1 MSLILD
7 LIIFFV
13 SYSIMSLVFTLIL
26 LAITMGIFL
35 IMKVVFNMNEQRW
48 DNLFKYKN
56 NIVLMLVMVVCLI
69 ISLTIT
75 FVISNLFFEFIE
87 FKYKEISS
95 ILIILFIALPIIFKF
110 FKLRD
115 YIKSKLT
122 KDPNQKGLFDWLE
135 F

>member
-1 MSLILD
+1 MSLILN

-13 SYSIMSLVFTLIL
+13 SYSILSIVFTLIS
-26 LAITMGIFL
+26 LAIIMGIFL

-56 NIVLMLVMVVCLI
+56 NLVLMLIMVVCLM

-75 FVISNLFFEFIE
+75 FIISNLFFEFIE
-87 FKYKEISS
+87 FKYKDISS
-95 ILIILFIALPIIFKF
+95 ILIILFISLPIIFKF

-115 YIKSKLT
+115 YIKEKLT
-122 KDPNQKGLFDWLE
+122 KDPNQKGLFD
-135 F
+135 

>member
-1 MSLILD
+1 MN
-7 LIIFFV
+7 LIIFLI
-13 SYSIMSLVFTLIL
+13 SYSILSLVFTLIL
-26 LAITMGIFL
+26 LAIIMGIFF

-48 DNLFKYKN
+48 DNLFRYKN

-69 ISLTIT
+69 ISLSIT
-75 FVISNLFFEFIE
+75 FMISNLFFEFIE

-95 ILIILFIALPIIFKF
+95 ILIILLISLPIIFKF

-122 KDPNQKGLFDWLE
+122 KDPNQKGLFD
-135 F
+135 

>member
-1 MSLILD
+1 MSLILNI
-7 LIIFFV
+7 IIFLI
-13 SYSIMSLVFTLIL
+13 SYSILNLVFTLIL
-26 LAITMGIFL
+26 LAIIMGIFF

-48 DNLFKYKN
+48 DNLFIYKN

-69 ISLTIT
+69 ISLSIT
-75 FVISNLFFEFIE
+75 FMISNLFFEFIE

-95 ILIILFIALPIIFKF
+95 ILIILLISLPIIFKF

-122 KDPNQKGLFDWLE
+122 KDPNQKGLFD
-135 F
+135 

>member
-1 MSLILD
+1 MNLILN
-7 LIIFFV
+7 LIIFLI
-13 SYSIMSLVFTLIL
+13 SYSILNLVFTLIL
-26 LAITMGIFL
+26 LAIIMGIFF

-48 DNLFKYKN
+48 DNLFRYKN

-69 ISLTIT
+69 ISLSIT
-75 FVISNLFFEFIE
+75 FIISNLFIEFIE

-95 ILIILFIALPIIFKF
+95 ILIILLISLPIIFKS

-122 KDPNQKGLFDWLE
+122 KDPNQKGLFD
-135 F
+135 

>member
-7 LIIFFV
+7 LIIFFI
-13 SYSIMSLVFTLIL
+13 SYSMFSIVFSLISLGI
-26 LAITMGIFL
+26 IMGIFF
-35 IMKVVFNMNEQRW
+35 IIKIVFNMNERRW
-48 DNLFKYKN
+48 DNLFRYKN
-56 NIVLMLVMVVCLI
+56 NIVLILVMVVCLM

-75 FVISNLFFEFIE
+75 FIISNLFFEFIE

-122 KDPNQKGLFDWLE
+122 KDPNQKGLFD
-135 F
+135 

>member
-1 MSLILD
+1 MNLILN
-7 LIIFFV
+7 LIIFLV
-13 SYSIMSLVFTLIL
+13 SYSILSIVFTLIL
-26 LAITMGIFL
+26 LAIIMGIFL

-48 DNLFKYKN
+48 NNLFKYKN
-56 NIVLMLVMVVCLI
+56 NIVLMLIMVVCLM

-75 FVISNLFFEFIE
+75 FVISNLFFEFIK

-122 KDPNQKGLFDWLE
+122 KDPNQKGLFD
-135 F
+135 

>member
-1 MSLILD
+1 MNLILN
-7 LIIFFV
+7 LIIFLI
-13 SYSIMSLVFTLIL
+13 SYSILSIVFTLIL
-26 LAITMGIFL
+26 LAIIMGVFL

-48 DNLFKYKN
+48 DNLFRYKN
-56 NIVLMLVMVVCLI
+56 NIVLMLVMLVCLI

-75 FVISNLFFEFIE
+75 FVISNLFFEFIK

-95 ILIILFIALPIIFKF
+95 ILIILFISLPIIFKF

-122 KDPNQKGLFDWLE
+122 KDPNQKGLFDWKT
-135 F
+135 

>member
-1 MSLILD
+1 MSLILNI
-7 LIIFFV
+7 IIFLI
-13 SYSIMSLVFTLIL
+13 SYSILNLVFTLIL
-26 LAITMGIFL
+26 LAIIMGIFF

-48 DNLFKYKN
+48 DNLFRYKN

-69 ISLTIT
+69 ISLSIT
-75 FVISNLFFEFIE
+75 FMISNLFFEFIE

-95 ILIILFIALPIIFKF
+95 ILIILLISLPIIFKF

-122 KDPNQKGLFDWLE
+122 KDPNQKGLFD
-135 F
+135 

>member
-1 MSLILD
+1 MSLILNI
-7 LIIFFV
+7 IIFLI
-13 SYSIMSLVFTLIL
+13 SYSILSLVFTLIL
-26 LAITMGIFL
+26 LAIIMGIFF

-48 DNLFKYKN
+48 DNLFRYKN

-69 ISLTIT
+69 ISLSIT
-75 FVISNLFFEFIE
+75 FMISNLFFEFIK

-95 ILIILFIALPIIFKF
+95 ILIILFISLPIIFKF

-122 KDPNQKGLFDWLE
+122 KDPNKKGLFD
-135 F
+135 

>member
-1 MSLILD
+1 MNLILN
-7 LIIFFV
+7 LIIFLI
-13 SYSIMSLVFTLIL
+13 SYSILSLVFTLIL
-26 LAITMGIFL
+26 LAIIMGIFF

-48 DNLFKYKN
+48 DNLFRYKN

-69 ISLTIT
+69 ISLSIT
-75 FVISNLFFEFIE
+75 FMISNLFFEFIE

-95 ILIILFIALPIIFKF
+95 ILIILFISLPIIFKF

-122 KDPNQKGLFDWLE
+122 KDPNQKGLFDWKI
-135 F
+135 

>member
-1 MSLILD
+1 MSLILN
-7 LIIFFV
+7 LIIFLI
-13 SYSIMSLVFTLIL
+13 SYSILSIVFTLIL
-26 LAITMGIFL
+26 LAIIMGIFL

-95 ILIILFIALPIIFKF
+95 ILIILFISLPIIFKF

-122 KDPNQKGLFDWLE
+122 KDPNQKGLFD
-135 F
+135 

>member
-1 MSLILD
+1 MN
-7 LIIFFV
+7 LIIFLI
-13 SYSIMSLVFTLIL
+13 SYSILSLVFTLIL
-26 LAITMGIFL
+26 LAIIMGIFL

-48 DNLFKYKN
+48 DNLFRYKN

-69 ISLTIT
+69 ISLSIT
-75 FVISNLFFEFIE
+75 FMISNLFFEFIE

-95 ILIILFIALPIIFKF
+95 ILIILLISLPIIFKF

-122 KDPNQKGLFDWLE
+122 KDPNQKGLFD
-135 F
+135 

>member
-1 MSLILD
+1 MNLILN
-7 LIIFFV
+7 LIIFLV

-48 DNLFKYKN
+48 DNLFRYKN
-56 NIVLMLVMVVCLI
+56 NIVLILVMLVCLI

-75 FVISNLFFEFIE
+75 FVISNLFFEFIK

-122 KDPNQKGLFDWLE
+122 KDPNQKGLFD
-135 F
+135 

>member
-1 MSLILD
+1 MSLILNI
-7 LIIFFV
+7 IIFLI
-13 SYSIMSLVFTLIL
+13 SYSILNLVFTLIL
-26 LAITMGIFL
+26 LAIIMGIFF

-48 DNLFKYKN
+48 DNLFRYKN

-69 ISLTIT
+69 ISLSIT
-75 FVISNLFFEFIE
+75 FMISNLFFEFIE

-95 ILIILFIALPIIFKF
+95 ILIILLISLPIIFKF

-122 KDPNQKGLFDWLE
+122 KDPNQKGLFDWKI
-135 F
+135 

>member
-1 MSLILD
+1 MSLILN
-7 LIIFFV
+7 LIIFLI
-13 SYSIMSLVFTLIL
+13 SYSILSLVFTLIL
-26 LAITMGIFL
+26 LDIIMGIFL

-48 DNLFKYKN
+48 DNLFRYKN

-69 ISLTIT
+69 ISLSIT
-75 FVISNLFFEFIE
+75 FMISNLFFEFIE

-95 ILIILFIALPIIFKF
+95 ILIILLISLPIIFKF

-122 KDPNQKGLFDWLE
+122 KDPNQKGLFDWKI
-135 F
+135 

>member
-1 MSLILD
+1 MSLILN
-7 LIIFFV
+7 LIIFLI
-13 SYSIMSLVFTLIL
+13 SYSILSLVFTLIL
-26 LAITMGIFL
+26 LDIIMGIFL

-48 DNLFKYKN
+48 DNLFRYKN

-69 ISLTIT
+69 ISLSIT
-75 FVISNLFFEFIE
+75 FMISNLFFEFIE

-95 ILIILFIALPIIFKF
+95 ILIILLISLPIIFKF

-122 KDPNQKGLFDWLE
+122 KILIKRDYLIEKFS
-135 F
+135 

>member
-1 MSLILD
+1 MSLILN

-13 SYSIMSLVFTLIL
+13 SYSILSIVFTLIL
-26 LAITMGIFL
+26 LAIIMGVFL

-56 NIVLMLVMVVCLI
+56 NIVLMLIMVVCLM

-75 FVISNLFFEFIE
+75 FVISNLFFEFIK

-95 ILIILFIALPIIFKF
+95 ILIILFISLPIIFKF

-122 KDPNQKGLFDWLE
+122 KDPNQKGLFD
-135 F
+135 

>member
-1 MSLILD
+1 MSLILNI
-7 LIIFFV
+7 IIFLI
-13 SYSIMSLVFTLIL
+13 SYSILSLVFTLIL
-26 LAITMGIFL
+26 LAIIMGIFF

-48 DNLFKYKN
+48 DNLFRYKN

-69 ISLTIT
+69 ISLSIT
-75 FVISNLFFEFIE
+75 FMISNLFFEFIK

-95 ILIILFIALPIIFKF
+95 ILIILFISLPIIFKF

-122 KDPNQKGLFDWLE
+122 KDPNQKGLFD
-135 F
+135 

>member
-1 MSLILD
+1 MSLILN

-26 LAITMGIFL
+26 LAITMGVFL
-35 IMKVVFNMNEQRW
+35 TMKVVFNMNEQRW
-48 DNLFKYKN
+48 DTLFRYKN
-56 NIVLMLVMVVCLI
+56 NIVLMLVMVVCLMVSLAI
-69 ISLTIT
+69 I

-95 ILIILFIALPIIFKF
+95 ILIILFISLPIIFKF

-122 KDPNQKGLFDWLE
+122 KDPNQKGLFD
-135 F
+135 

>member
-1 MSLILD
+1 MSLILN

-13 SYSIMSLVFTLIL
+13 SYSILSIVFTLIS
-26 LAITMGIFL
+26 LAIIMGIFL

-56 NIVLMLVMVVCLI
+56 NLVLMLIMVVCLM

-75 FVISNLFFEFIE
+75 FVISNLFFEFIK

-122 KDPNQKGLFDWLE
+122 KDPNQKGLFD
-135 F
+135 

>member
-1 MSLILD
+1 MSLILN
-7 LIIFFV
+7 LIIFLI
-13 SYSIMSLVFTLIL
+13 SYSILSLVFTLIVL
-26 LAITMGIFL
+26 SIIMVIFL

-48 DNLFKYKN
+48 DNLFRYKK
-56 NIVLMLVMVVCLI
+56 NIVLMLIMLVCLT

-95 ILIILFIALPIIFKF
+95 IIIILFIALPIIFKF

-122 KDPNQKGLFDWLE
+122 KDPNQKGLFD
-135 F
+135 

>member
-1 MSLILD
+1 MSLILNI
-7 LIIFFV
+7 IIFLI
-13 SYSIMSLVFTLIL
+13 SYSILSLVFTLIL
-26 LAITMGIFL
+26 LAIIIGIFL

-48 DNLFKYKN
+48 DNLFRYKN

-69 ISLTIT
+69 ISLSIT
-75 FVISNLFFEFIE
+75 FMISNLFFEFIE

-95 ILIILFIALPIIFKF
+95 ILIILLISLPIIFKF

-122 KDPNQKGLFDWLE
+122 KDPNQKGLFDWKI
-135 F
+135 

>member
-1 MSLILD
+1 MNLILN
-7 LIIFFV
+7 LIIFLI
-13 SYSIMSLVFTLIL
+13 SYSILSLVFTLIL
-26 LAITMGIFL
+26 LAIIMGIFL

-48 DNLFKYKN
+48 DNLFRYKN

-69 ISLTIT
+69 ISLSIT
-75 FVISNLFFEFIE
+75 FMISNLFFEFIE

-95 ILIILFIALPIIFKF
+95 ILIILFISLPIIFKF

-122 KDPNQKGLFDWLE
+122 KDPNQKGLFD
-135 F
+135 